1 LLLVVLARPVA
12 AQEATL
18 PVDLQMVLFS
28 QVMRFD
34 RNFADR
40 EDEVVL
46 AVLYQSGFRESVET
60 RSQVFEAFGGEGA
73 FAGRPLRIIGI
84 DVGDNDT
91 KRSLL
96 RMLPRGINLLYLAPV
111 RSFDV
116 SSVAE
121 AANELGIPTI
131 TGVPDYVDQGLAI
144 GVRREQGRPRIL
156 VNLESALA
164 TGSDLSSELLKLA
177 RIVTS

>member
-1 LLLVVLARPVA
+1 MLLVTLPRPIA
-12 AQEATL
+12 AQEAAL
-18 PVDLQMVLFS
+18 PVDLQMVVFS

-34 RNFADR
+34 RNFAQG

-46 AVLYQSGFRESVET
+46 AVLYQSRSRESVEI
-60 RSQVFEAFGGEGA
+60 RNQIFEAFGGEGA

-84 DVGDNDT
+84 DVGDRDG
-91 KRSLL
+91 KGSLQ
-96 RMLPRGINLLYLAPV
+96 RMLPSGVDLLYLAPV

-121 AANELGIPTI
+121 AAAELGIPAI
-131 TGVPDYVDQGLAI
+131 TGTPDYVDQGLAI

-156 VNLESALA
+156 VNLESARA
-164 TGSDLSSELLKLA
+164 MGSDLSSELLKLA
-177 RIVTS
+177 RIVRS